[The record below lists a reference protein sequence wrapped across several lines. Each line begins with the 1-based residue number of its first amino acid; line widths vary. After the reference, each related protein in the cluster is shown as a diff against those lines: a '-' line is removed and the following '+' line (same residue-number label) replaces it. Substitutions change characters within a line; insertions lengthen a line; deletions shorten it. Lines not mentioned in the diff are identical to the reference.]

1 MSDFINYSGKSLDAA
16 KSFKVSNN
24 DADYKD
30 LSVDDIKKKLKL
42 FEEKSA
48 NNATDSDKTAL
59 SAQQTTLQAQK
70 DNLEKQMGELQEEIS
85 QKEEEA
91 QEHSDKIT
99 KYISTTKS
107 KSKEYSKRVENV
119 TNDAVKQALN
129 DYKQGNIGKAEVA
142 TRIQSYI
149 KMSNLSTSDMDLV
162 IDLMN
167 TEQETVKE
175 LARQLTNI
183 TDKIGILKIKY
194 TSVSSVYK
202 VVLNTL
208 NQIGKTS
215 TSYSNSDYNTQA
227 PIYTTDKALDI
238 TDLATKYSTLATN
251 TAKTEGGAVSQ
262 PLTYDEKISSINEKY
277 ASQLTR
283 AKNSSTSDQSYSSNT
298 ATSVLYNLMNN
309 SDFVSELANAGLSQS
324 EMCKFFADNFSKA
337 GVYYDSNANTVTYP
351 NGMDSDAR
359 SAFSGVTKLIQGAK
373 TATNPFL
380 GTLDTASSAGNTIDS
395 NEQLKTLS
403 ENYNDILTELK
414 NKGYT
419 FKEAMYAL
427 FGENSANGY
436 KGIFSDCGIN
446 YSLEKQGKDNA
457 NYSINPAGDEKTALM
472 YKNMAAKIGELW
484 GVQPDNLK
492 NSGNNSSGN
501 TDIKKENVNT
511 KRTDPISFKVGDTE
525 YSFVVDRDNDGVFDG
540 VNEFAGADENTNW
553 VQDLLQY
560 DKDGDG
566 ILSQEELK
574 NVYLLGAKTTVS
586 GSDTSSSDGR
596 NVDDTNTQNVQY
608 SSTSAY
614 DLGID
619 SIDLRKFLN
628 ADGSVNTSLINK
640 SSGFDIN
647 GNETFED
654 SFTFNVNGE
663 QVTAKRTDDTDDY
676 LNTVFGDASGR
687 SNALGGLDVDQI
699 VSQSAQEFNIGF
711 SEAGLEAIGV
721 VKNASNIYQELVD
734 YKQKTESEA
743 KDYMEAKKQKAADKA
758 YNDQNKGSWSSM
770 EQKVMLMAQQLFN
783 GSIPDDFMDQA
794 KSYYERRGATMSA
807 SELASAVKDMYDK
820 INEFEE
826 GNKTESSRDKALD
839 FIVEAHKKGFDN
851 NISVSEAENA
861 IKKGMEVEDF
871 IKSKQ

>member
-1 MSDFINYSGKSLDAA
+1 MSDFINYSNGSLQAA
-16 KSFKVSNN
+16 KTIKVSNN

-30 LSVDDIKKKLKL
+30 ASIDDIKKKLKL
-42 FEEKSA
+42 FEEKEA
-48 NNATDSDKTAL
+48 NTATEADKSQL

-99 KYISTTKS
+99 RYISTTKS
-107 KSKEYSKRVENV
+107 KSKEYSKRVESV

-149 KMSNLSTSDMDLV
+149 KMSNLSTSDVDLV

-175 LARQLTNI
+175 LARQLTNV

-202 VVLNTL
+202 VVSNTL

-337 GVYYDSNANTVTYP
+337 GVYYDSNKNTVTYP

-403 ENYNDILTELK
+403 ENYDAILSELK

-446 YSLEKQGKDNA
+446 YDLEKQGQDNA

-492 NSGNNSSGN
+492 NSGNNSSGSEV
-501 TDIKKENVNT
+501 KKENVNT

-525 YSFVVDRDNDGVFDG
+525 YSFVVDRDNDGIFDG
-540 VNEFAGADENTNW
+540 VNEFAGADENSNW

-566 ILSQEELK
+566 VLSQEELK

-596 NVDDTNTQNVQY
+596 NAADTNTQNVQY

-619 SIDLRKFLN
+619 SIDLRQFLN

-647 GNETFED
+647 GNETFSD
-654 SFTFNVNGE
+654 SFSFSVNGQ
-663 QVTAKRTDDTDDY
+663 QVTATRKDDTDDY

-687 SNALGGLDVDQI
+687 SNALGGLDIDQI
-699 VSQSAQEFNIGF
+699 VSQSAQEFNLGF

-743 KDYMEAKKQKAADKA
+743 KEYMEAKKQKAADKA
-758 YNDQNKGSWSSM
+758 YNDQSKGNWSSM
-770 EQKVMLMAQQLFN
+770 QSKVLVAAQQLFEN
-783 GSIPDDFMDQA
+783 TIPDDFMQQA
-794 KSYYERRGATMSA
+794 KSYYERRGANLSA
-807 SELASAVKDMYDK
+807 SELAAAVKDMYDT
-820 INEFEE
+820 IDDFEE
-826 GNKTESSRDKALD
+826 GNKTDSSRDKALD

-851 NISVSEAENA
+851 NISISEAENA

>member
-1 MSDFINYSGKSLDAA
+1 MSDFINYSNGSLQAA
-16 KSFKVSNN
+16 KTIKVSNN

-30 LSVDDIKKKLKL
+30 ASIDDIKKKLKL
-42 FEEKSA
+42 FEEKEA
-48 NNATDSDKTAL
+48 NTATEADKSQL

-99 KYISTTKS
+99 RYISTTKS
-107 KSKEYSKRVENV
+107 KSKEYSKRVESV

-149 KMSNLSTSDMDLV
+149 KMSNLSTSDVDLV

-202 VVLNTL
+202 VVSNTL

-215 TSYSNSDYNTQA
+215 TSYSNSDYNTQT

-238 TDLATKYSTLATN
+238 TDLANKYSILATN

-298 ATSVLYNLMNN
+298 ATSVLYSLMNN

-337 GVYYDSNANTVTYP
+337 GVYYDSNKNTVTYP

-403 ENYNDILTELK
+403 ENYDAILSELK

-446 YSLEKQGKDNA
+446 YDLEKQGQDNA

-492 NSGNNSSGN
+492 NSGNNSSSSEV
-501 TDIKKENVNT
+501 KKENVST

-525 YSFVVDRDNDGVFDG
+525 YSFVVDRDNDGIFDG

-566 ILSQEELK
+566 VLSQEELK

-596 NVDDTNTQNVQY
+596 NAADTNTQNVQY

-619 SIDLRKFLN
+619 SIDLRQFLN

-647 GNETFED
+647 GNETFSD
-654 SFTFNVNGE
+654 SFSFSVNGE
-663 QVTAKRTDDTDDY
+663 QVTATRKDDTDDY

-687 SNALGGLDVDQI
+687 SNALGGLDIDQI
-699 VSQSAQEFNIGF
+699 VSQSAQEFNLGF

-743 KDYMEAKKQKAADKA
+743 KEYMEAKKQKAADKA
-758 YNDQNKGSWSSM
+758 YNDQSKGNWSSM
-770 EQKVMLMAQQLFN
+770 QSKVMVAAQQLFEN
-783 GSIPDDFMDQA
+783 TIPDDFMQQA
-794 KSYYERRGATMSA
+794 KSYYERRGANLSA
-807 SELASAVKDMYDK
+807 SELAAAVKDMYDT
-820 INEFEE
+820 IDDFEE
-826 GNKTESSRDKALD
+826 GNKTDSSRDKALD

-851 NISVSEAENA
+851 NISISEAENA